1 MTPEPTRRNLFAGLL
16 AAGAGAGAIAGGV
29 LAAAVPDLADS
40 APSPRLDQRILAFAL
55 LLEEVQAG
63 FYAEALR
70 RARLQGELLTFARTV
85 GAQEDAHM
93 RYLRKALGSAAGPS
107 PKLDFGDDT
116 ADPER
121 FARSALRLEDLAV
134 KAYFTQAAN
143 LTPAAL
149 AAATRIATVESRHA
163 AWIRDLTGNDPSPDP
178 VEPTLSAAAVRT
190 TLQGSGYVR

>member
-1 MTPEPTRRNLFAGLL
+1 MTGPEITRRALL
-16 AAGAGAGAIAGGV
+16 ATGAGTAAGGV
-29 LAAAVPDLADS
+29 ALAAAWPDLAGS
-40 APSPRLDQRILAFAL
+40 APSTQLDQRILAFAL

-70 RARLQGELLTFARTV
+70 RARLQGELLTYARTV
-85 GAQEDAHM
+85 GAQEAVHVKH
-93 RYLRKALGSAAGPS
+93 LRAALGSRAAPA
-107 PKLDFGDDT
+107 PRLDFGDDT

-149 AAATRIATVESRHA
+149 ASAAQIATVESRHA
-163 AWIRDLTGNDPSPDP
+163 AWIRDLAGLDPAPDA
-178 VEPTLSAAAVRT
+178 VEPTLSAATVRK

>member
-1 MTPEPTRRNLFAGLL
+1 MTAELTRRDLL
-16 AAGAGAGAIAGGV
+16 DGALALGTGTAAAGVI
-29 LAAAVPDLADS
+29 AAAIPDPAGS
-40 APSPRLDQRILAFAL
+40 APSARLDRKILAFAL

-70 RARLQGELLTFARTV
+70 RARLQGELRVFARTV
-85 GAQEDAHM
+85 GAHEDAHL
-93 RYLRKALGSAAGPS
+93 RLLRKALGRDAGPA
-107 PKLDFGDDT
+107 PALDFGDDT

-134 KAYFTQAAN
+134 KAYFTQASH

-149 AAATRIATVESRHA
+149 ATAARIATVESRHA
-163 AWIRDLTGNDPSPDP
+163 AWIRDLTGNDPAPDP
-178 VEPTLSAAAVRT
+178 VEPALSAAAVRK

>member
-1 MTPEPTRRNLFAGLL
+1 MPVDLTRRSLL
-16 AAGAGAGAIAGGV
+16 AVGAGSLAGGV

-40 APSPRLDQRILAFAL
+40 EPSAKLDRKILAFAL
-55 LLEEVQAG
+55 LLEQVQAS

-70 RARLQGELLTFARTV
+70 RARLRGELLAFARTV
-85 GAQEDAHM
+85 SAQEDAH
-93 RYLRKALGSAAGPS
+93 LKLLGETLGPDAAKA

-134 KAYFTQAAN
+134 KAYFTQAAH
-143 LTPAAL
+143 LTPKAL

-163 AWIRDLTGNDPSPDP
+163 AWIRDLTGNDPAPDP
-178 VEPTLSAAAVRT
+178 VEPTLSAADVRK
-190 TLQGSGYVR
+190 TLEGSGYVR

>member
-1 MTPEPTRRNLFAGLL
+1 MTAEPTRRNLFAGLL
-16 AAGAGAGAIAGGV
+16 AAGAGTIAGGV
-29 LAAAVPDLADS
+29 LAGAVPDLADS

-70 RARLQGELLTFARTV
+70 RARLRGELLTFARTV
-85 GAQEDAHM
+85 AAQEDAHR
-93 RYLRKALGSAAGPS
+93 RYLRKALGSAAGPA

-134 KAYFTQAAN
+134 KAYFTQAAH

-163 AWIRDLTGNDPSPDP
+163 AWIRDLTGNDPAPDP
-178 VEPTLSAAAVRT
+178 VEPTLSAVLVRK

>member
-1 MTPEPTRRNLFAGLL
+1 MNAEPTRRDLFAGLL
-16 AAGAGAGAIAGGV
+16 ATGVLAGGA
-29 LAAAVPDLADS
+29 LAAAVPDLAGS
-40 APSPRLDQRILAFAL
+40 ASPSPGLDKRILAFAL

-85 GAQEDAHM
+85 GAQEDAH
-93 RYLRKALGSAAGPS
+93 RQYLRKALGSAAGPS
-107 PKLDFGDDT
+107 PELDFGDDT

-134 KAYFTQAAN
+134 KAYFTQAAH
-143 LTPAAL
+143 LSPGAL

-163 AWIRDLTGNDPSPDP
+163 AWIRDLTGNDPAPDP
-178 VEPTLSAAAVRT
+178 VEPTLSAATVRK